1 MNQKKILIVDDDAD
15 IALIIKDNMELDGY
29 LVEVSSNGK
38 RALAILDG
46 DRFDLVMLDLSLPD
60 VDGIQVCRKIR
71 EKSDVPIIMLTARDR
86 ITDKVLGFECG
97 ADDYVVKPFDYLELA
112 ARVKACLRRTSRS
125 NSCNH
130 LIQAG
135 NLKIDVMGNK
145 VWKSGMAVNL
155 TKTEFAILVLLAS
168 NPGTVF
174 ERSAIRERVWSSS
187 DLYADSRAIDVH
199 VQHLRSKLEDKASNP
214 KYIRTVQGVGYI
226 FGVDRE

>member
-1 MNQKKILIVDDDAD
+1 MNQKKILIVDDDPD
-15 IALIIKDNMELDGY
+15 IALVIKDHMELDGY
-29 LVEVSSNGK
+29 RVEVSSNGK
-38 RALAILDG
+38 KALATLKA

-60 VDGIQVCRKIR
+60 VYGIQVCMKIR

-97 ADDYVVKPFDYLELA
+97 ADDYIVKPFDYLELA

-125 NSCNH
+125 NSCGNV
-130 LIQAG
+130 IQTG
-135 NLKIDVMGNK
+135 NLKIDITGNK
-145 VWKSGMAVNL
+145 VWKAGVVVNL

-174 ERSAIRERVWSSS
+174 DRSAIRERVWPSS

-199 VQHLRSKLEDKASNP
+199 VQHLRSKLEDKASSP

-226 FGVDRE
+226 FGLDKD